1 VAQHDFNIAN
11 QGFPATRSDIN
22 NALVALASTS
32 SGTSE
37 PSTTYANQFWYDTT
51 NNLLKFRNEADS
63 AWITF
68 AYLDQATNEWEIRSA
83 VVQAVDSAGVVIKTD
98 DGTAAISVNDDG
110 SIDINHSGTTVVQT
124 TADGIDIVS
133 TGSIKIPVGTTAQRP
148 SSPVTGDL
156 RWNSTEGEAEIY
168 DGTAFTAVGAGGG
181 LFKGENGIVG
191 SSAGDIFRINEQ
203 TLNTNVTI
211 DADENASAT
220 GPLTVASGV
229 TLTVTTGGNLS
240 IV

>member
-1 VAQHDFNIAN
+1 MSQHDFNIAN

-22 NALVALASTS
+22 NALAALASTS
-32 SGTSE
+32 SGASE

-63 AWITF
+63 AWITL
-68 AYLDQATNEWEIRSA
+68 AYLDQGTNEWEIRSA
-83 VVQAVDSAGVVIKTD
+83 VIQAIDSAGVKIKTD
-98 DGTAAISVNDDG
+98 DGTTAISANDDG
-110 SIDINHSGTTVVQT
+110 SIDINHSGATVLQT
-124 TADGIDIVS
+124 SSDGVDFVS

-148 SSPVTGDL
+148 SSPATGDL

-181 LFKGENGIVG
+181 LFKGENGEVG

-220 GPLTVASGV
+220 GPLAIASGV